1 VDEIS
6 EVLHVIAIEKK
17 KKKTKGEST
26 FRCPNLHHFGKVLS
40 LLISIDLLNKL
51 QNAIISRWHDKN
63 CKVKKMTGWKE

>member
-6 EVLHVIAIEKK
+6 EVLHVIAIEKKK

-51 QNAIISRWHDKN
+51 QNAIISR
-63 CKVKKMTGWKE
+63 